1 MSGSW
6 QFQKQG
12 DSLWFPAQV
21 PGTVQT
27 DLFANNQIPD
37 PYYSDNE
44 AENKWIENENWVYRK
59 HFNWSKSNNQHAD
72 LVFEGLDTY
81 ATVYLN
87 DHRLFSSDNMFR
99 SYKLNIDS
107 LHDIQTRVGKKEN
120 GYRIISYT
128 LI

>member
-1 MSGSW
+1 MRVLFPISLFCFIFTFTACQTSEKKIQIIDLSGSW

-27 DLFANNQIPD
+27 DLFANNQMPD

-87 DHRLFSSDNMFR
+87 GH
-99 SYKLNIDS
+99 
-107 LHDIQTRVGKKEN
+107 
-120 GYRIISYT
+120 
-128 LI
+128 